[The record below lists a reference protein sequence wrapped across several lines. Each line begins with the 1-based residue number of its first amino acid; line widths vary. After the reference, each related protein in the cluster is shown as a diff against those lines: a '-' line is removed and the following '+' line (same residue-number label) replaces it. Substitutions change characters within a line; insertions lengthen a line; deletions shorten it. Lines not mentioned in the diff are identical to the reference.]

1 MIKLLKILPV
11 FFLLVSIGVSAQD
24 QVDILILNKEYGKA
38 LQELDQQ
45 ITEKPSAAL
54 YLKKGTVF
62 QNQQNYQRALS
73 AYLEGL
79 QLEPENISL
88 LGEAADCFS
97 TLGNNRDAVDF
108 YTKAVKL
115 APDDLVLAGKLGRV
129 YISLKEYIPAYE
141 VFTSIYSADS
151 SNVFWNKQLAFCAF
165 RVFKREEAI
174 KLYKM
179 VLDANP
185 RDLGSYLNLISC
197 YNWRKEGAQL
207 MATIDFGL
215 QQFPGNPELLYEKA
229 MYYYRTKQY
238 FEAMQEFEAYKL
250 AEKNQVPYETQMSYG
265 IATYFAGY
273 EEKAL
278 GIFNDLFGQNPN
290 DPLVMYYQSLCNK
303 KMKNFEEAGKLM
315 QWAIEGSTPDY
326 VAEMYHHLGQIYG
339 QQRMFRESIDALQK
353 AVELNPEKVEV
364 LFEIATTYEEFN
376 SNKTLALNYYQIY
389 LKEAG
394 ESGKNVSYALE
405 RIDRLKEDLF
415 FEE

>member
-1 MIKLLKILPV
+1 MIKLHKFLPV
-11 FFLLVSIGVSAQD
+11 FFVLIPLFLSAQENID
-24 QVDILILNKEYGKA
+24 LLILNKEYGKA
-38 LQELDQQ
+38 LHEIEQQ
-45 ITEKPSAAL
+45 IANKPSAAL
-54 YLKKGTVF
+54 YLKKGTVS
-62 QNQQNYQRALS
+62 QNQQNYQEALT

-79 QLEPENISL
+79 QYEPENISL
-88 LGEAADCFS
+88 LAEAADCFS

-115 APDDLVLAGKLGRV
+115 APGDLVLAGKLGRV
-129 YISLKEYIPAYE
+129 YINLKEYKPAYE
-141 VFTSIYSADS
+141 VFASIYSADS

-165 RVFKREEAI
+165 QIFKRKEAVR
-174 KLYKM
+174 LYEK
-179 VLDANP
+179 VIDANP
-185 RDLGSYLNLISC
+185 RDLSSYLNLISC

-207 MATIDFGL
+207 MGTIEFGL
-215 QQFPGNPELLYEKA
+215 QQFPDNPELLYEKA

-238 FEAMQEFEAYKL
+238 YEAMKEFEAFKQ
-250 AEKNQVPYETQMSYG
+250 ADKNPVAYETLMSYG

-278 GIFNDLFGQNPN
+278 GIFNDLFAQNPN
-290 DPLVMYYQSLCNK
+290 DPLVIYYQSLCYK

-315 QWAIEGSTPDY
+315 QWAIDGSTPDY

-339 QQRMFRESIDALQK
+339 QQRMFKESVEALQK

-415 FEE
+415 FEK